1 MADRAQVSY
10 TRGERIMVGVVLLV
24 SIIMAV
30 VVDVGTG
37 IGFLLACYVWSFLL
51 YWIVWLFYAMLD
63 KKQKPDRTR
72 FMLISAV
79 VVACLLSPFEIGQ
92 HLAAN
97 SGTSSTAASNDPTSD
112 TREREVQAGLLRQQQ
127 QEKLQEEQQQAD
139 YKAAIQQAVVSMNKA
154 VKADTLAEKGHALH
168 SIDVSDCPK
177 EFRMAWVDALY
188 DFDELER
195 IDEQQTSLASD
206 QNVDSVFVRQAIQ
219 LLKGSNDSAV
229 DESLTEEQQLK
240 QLRSAWLAKLT
251 ESDRAVAKVAA
262 FYGVNY

>member
-1 MADRAQVSY
+1 M
-10 TRGERIMVGVVLLV
+10 IGVVLLF

-30 VVDVGTG
+30 VVDVGTA
-37 IGFLLACYVWSFLL
+37 IGFLLGCYLWSFLL
-51 YWIVWLFYAMLD
+51 YCIVWLFYAMLD

-72 FMLISAV
+72 FVLISAV
-79 VVACLLSPFEIGQ
+79 VGACLASPFEIGQ
-92 HLAAN
+92 HFAAT
-97 SGTSSTAASNDPTSD
+97 SDTSSQAASTEATLD

-139 YKAAIQQAVVSMNKA
+139 YKSAIQQAVVSMNKA
-154 VKADTLAEKGHALH
+154 MKASTLAEKGHALH
-168 SIDVSDCPK
+168 RIDVSDCPK

-195 IDEQQTSLASD
+195 IDEQQKSLASD
-206 QNVDSVFVRQAIQ
+206 QNVDSIFIRQAIQ

-229 DESLTEEQQLK
+229 DDSLTEEQQLK

-262 FYGVNY
+262 SYGVDY